1 MTVEQHWWKNAVVY
15 QIYPRSFYDSNG
27 DGVGDIPGIRKKLD
41 YIRSLG
47 VDAIWLSPVY
57 VSPQADNGYDIA
69 DYQDIDPIFG
79 TLADMRELLRQAKA
93 RGLRVIMDMVLN
105 HTSDEHPWFLESK
118 THPDGPKG
126 NWYVWRD
133 GVPGTPPND
142 MRSSFGGSAWE
153 WCEERQQYY
162 LHQYAV
168 KQPDLNWDEPAVR
181 QALYD
186 MMNWWIQE
194 GVSGFRFDVI
204 DCIAKEPDRGV
215 AVEGT
220 NLHPYIREMRAAL
233 HSGAELM
240 TVGEVWSADAEKAKI
255 WTDPDGSEL
264 SMVFL
269 LEHFALDQVGNDKYA
284 PAPLK
289 LTRLKK
295 VVEHWQRELNG
306 KGWCAL
312 TWENHDIPRI
322 VSRWGNDGILRQ
334 ESAKMLA
341 VVLYGLQGTPF
352 LYQGQ
357 ELAMTNT
364 DYELSEYSD
373 VETKNLIRERREKGN
388 SEEQI
393 LQLVHARARDNPRTP
408 MQWDTS
414 IHGGFTTGKP
424 WLKVNPNYPAINV
437 AQQEKDPQSV
447 LNFYRRLISVRKKMP
462 EVLDG
467 DYETALSERE
477 DIFAYRRRNRDNLLT
492 VVANFTEKPTRI
504 PDNVLKEAG
513 ELVIGVYPTPPEN
526 GCLRPYEAVMYR
538 REISDSAKNAE

>member
-79 TLADMRELLRQAKA
+79 TLADMRELLRQATA

-153 WCEERQQYY
+153 WCEERRQYY

-186 MMNWWIQE
+186 MMNWWIKE

-204 DCIAKEPDRGV
+204 DCIAKEPDRRV

-220 NLHPYIREMRAAL
+220 NLHM
-233 HSGAELM
+233 
-240 TVGEVWSADAEKAKI
+240 
-255 WTDPDGSEL
+255 
-264 SMVFL
+264 
-269 LEHFALDQVGNDKYA
+269 
-284 PAPLK
+284 
-289 LTRLKK
+289 
-295 VVEHWQRELNG
+295 
-306 KGWCAL
+306 
-312 TWENHDIPRI
+312 
-322 VSRWGNDGILRQ
+322 
-334 ESAKMLA
+334 
-341 VVLYGLQGTPF
+341 
-352 LYQGQ
+352 
-357 ELAMTNT
+357 
-364 DYELSEYSD
+364 
-373 VETKNLIRERREKGN
+373 
-388 SEEQI
+388 
-393 LQLVHARARDNPRTP
+393 
-408 MQWDTS
+408 
-414 IHGGFTTGKP
+414 
-424 WLKVNPNYPAINV
+424 
-437 AQQEKDPQSV
+437 
-447 LNFYRRLISVRKKMP
+447 
-462 EVLDG
+462 
-467 DYETALSERE
+467 
-477 DIFAYRRRNRDNLLT
+477 LLT
-492 VVANFTEKPTRI
+492 
-504 PDNVLKEAG
+504 
-513 ELVIGVYPTPPEN
+513 
-526 GCLRPYEAVMYR
+526 
-538 REISDSAKNAE
+538 NAT